1 VLGLLEQVSHGL
13 LRALG
18 AKSRFVPAGAG
29 TVHAYELRG
38 GPASSGRFVLLHGMG
53 ATATAYTAVVR
64 RLRRHARS
72 IILPDLP
79 GHGRSTLPAGS
90 PFDVGTLGDG
100 LREALD
106 ALIPPREPA
115 IVLGTS
121 LGGAAAL
128 RYALER
134 PERVAALVLAS
145 PAGAPLS
152 DGDYAELRARF
163 ALKSRAD
170 ARRFLAE
177 LMHAPPW
184 YLRAI
189 EPGLVELL
197 SHPRVQSFL
206 ATLTGDDAF
215 SEAELARLAPP
226 TLVLWGASDRILPR
240 SGLAFY
246 RRALPPSTLFEELP
260 SVGHSPHFEVP
271 GLVARRLLESRRRVR
286 AAPRAAHAP

>member
-1 VLGLLEQVSHGL
+1 LLALLDQVSHGL

-18 AKSRFVPAGAG
+18 AKSRFVPTRAG
-29 TVHAYELRG
+29 TVHAYELSG
-38 GPASSGRFVLLHGMG
+38 SAAASGRFVLLHGMG
-53 ATATAYTAVVR
+53 ATGAAYTAVVR
-64 RLRRHARS
+64 RLRRHARHVVV
-72 IILPDLP
+72 PDLP
-79 GHGRSTLPAGS
+79 GHGKSVLDPQLLGERGGLDVAALAG
-90 PFDVGTLGDG
+90 G
-100 LREALD
+100 LRDALD
-106 ALIPPREPA
+106 ALIPPRDPA
-115 IVLGTS
+115 VVLGTS

-152 DGDYAELRARF
+152 ESDFAALRARF
-163 ALKSRAD
+163 DLKTRAD

-184 YLRAI
+184 YLRAV

-197 SHPRVQSFL
+197 RHPRVQGFL
-206 ATLTGDDAF
+206 STLTGADAF
-215 SEAELARLAPP
+215 HEDELAGLVPP

-246 RRALPPSTLFEELP
+246 RRALPPSTRFEELER
-260 SVGHSPHFEVP
+260 VGHSPHFEAP
-271 GLVARRLLESRRRVR
+271 GLVARRLLEAHRRVR
-286 AAPRAAHAP
+286 AAM